1 MRSTITSLVAGML
14 LTAGVGTASAAVIPV
29 ANGSF
34 ETLPAAGLPN
44 PCGTGCSFSAND
56 PVPGW
61 TGSGGF
67 GQFQPGPA
75 AGNTTFF
82 NTVPDGITVAY
93 SNGGSLSQTVGA
105 VAQAGVTYTLM
116 VDLGF
121 RKDALDNATA
131 ELVVGSNTIVNVLS
145 ATQLTGDW
153 VTDTVTYTATAADA
167 GAAISIILVSQ
178 GIQGDWD
185 NVRLSD
191 SLGTVAAPEPIS
203 LALLG
208 PALGMLGLL
217 RRRRA

>member
-1 MRSTITSLVAGML
+1 MASLFAGVL

-29 ANGSF
+29 VNGSF
-34 ETLPAAGLPN
+34 EVLPAAGLPSGG
-44 PCGTGCSFSAND
+44 CGVGCSFSVDD

-61 TGSGGF
+61 TGSGSF
-67 GQFQPGPA
+67 GQFQPGPV
-75 AGNTTFF
+75 AGNTNFF
-82 NTVPDGITVAY
+82 NSVSDGITVAY
-93 SNGGSLSQTVGA
+93 SNGGQLSQTVGA

-121 RKDALDNATA
+121 RKDFPDNATA

-145 ATQLTGDW
+145 ATQNTGDW

-208 PALGMLGLL
+208 PALGALGLL
-217 RRRRA
+217 RRRRRT